1 LRQGKEK
8 AQRFIAI
15 PKPLKLDAE
24 HYGYWKV
31 LIKRS
36 IQSIDMDAWFAVEDG
51 WMPPT
56 TKDAKRDIVSKSRTE
71 WIADEKTAANHNSQ
85 ALSVIFGS
93 LLRNK
98 FTQVQGCLSAKEV
111 WEILQ
116 VSFECTN
123 NVKRTRLD
131 MLASEFENLTM
142 EAEESVDDFNGK
154 LSSIT
159 QEAVVLGKTYK
170 DKKMVKKFL
179 RSLPDKFQSHKS
191 AIDVSLN
198 SDQLK
203 FDQVV
208 GMMQAYDTDKEEIL
222 NSYATYFG
230 AIEDDDHTV
239 EEDAQMGTI
248 KSLIL
253 IQSDSEKEGK

>member
-1 LRQGKEK
+1 
-8 AQRFIAI
+8 
-15 PKPLKLDAE
+15 
-24 HYGYWKV
+24 
-31 LIKRS
+31 
-36 IQSIDMDAWFAVEDG
+36 M
-51 WMPPT
+51 
-56 TKDAKRDIVSKSRTE
+56 
-71 WIADEKTAANHNSQ
+71 
-85 ALSVIFGS
+85 IFGS

-98 FTQVQGCLSAKEV
+98 FTQVQGCLSAKEA
-111 WEILQ
+111 WDILQ

-142 EAEESVDDFNGK
+142 EVEESVDDFNGK

-179 RSLPDKFQSHKS
+179 RSLSDKLQSHKS

-203 FDQVV
+203 SDQVV
-208 GMMQAYDTDKEEIL
+208 WMMHAYDTDSVNDEPGFPLEKVRILIEELILKRKEHHKLISEKGIVMKNVFAL
-222 NSYATYFG
+222 EKELG
-230 AIEDDDHTV
+230 
-239 EEDAQMGTI
+239 EERI
-248 KSLIL
+248 KS
-253 IQSDSEKEGK
+253 

>member
-1 LRQGKEK
+1 MIL
-8 AQRFIAI
+8 
-15 PKPLKLDAE
+15 
-24 HYGYWKV
+24 
-31 LIKRS
+31 
-36 IQSIDMDAWFAVEDG
+36 
-51 WMPPT
+51 
-56 TKDAKRDIVSKSRTE
+56 
-71 WIADEKTAANHNSQ
+71 
-85 ALSVIFGS
+85 GS
-93 LLRNK
+93 LPRNK
-98 FTQVQGCLSAKEV
+98 FTQV
-111 WEILQ
+111 LQ
-116 VSFECTN
+116 DSFEGTN
-123 NVKRTRLD
+123 NVNHTRLD
-131 MLASEFENLTM
+131 MLALEFENQTM
-142 EAEESVDDFNGK
+142 EVEESVDDFTGK

-159 QEAVVLGKTYK
+159 HEAVVLGKTYK